1 MPEISFVGKNMM
13 NELGSRLHTAE
24 NKISEKK
31 KYHRN
36 YPKGITKNQKDV
48 KHERVKDHQNKKS

>member
-1 MPEISFVGKNMM
+1 MM